1 MIFRLS
7 SNNKLKSTDFLYLN
21 WIILFCFQVKVF
33 GALLIIPYL
42 YLLFVHKE
50 DVLKIIKKTKTFY
63 IQVVVLISW
72 SLKSLLLSGCI
83 VFPVSQ
89 TCIVNLNWFTPK
101 LFNEFYIETKIF
113 NKAFL

>member
-1 MIFRLS
+1 MS
-7 SNNKLKSTDFLYLN
+7 
-21 WIILFCFQVKVF
+21 
-33 GALLIIPYL
+33 
-42 YLLFVHKE
+42 HKE

-101 LFNEFYIETKIF
+101 LFNEFYIETKMF
-113 NKAFL
+113 NKAFFINDGFINWFTSWYAVVENRNIY